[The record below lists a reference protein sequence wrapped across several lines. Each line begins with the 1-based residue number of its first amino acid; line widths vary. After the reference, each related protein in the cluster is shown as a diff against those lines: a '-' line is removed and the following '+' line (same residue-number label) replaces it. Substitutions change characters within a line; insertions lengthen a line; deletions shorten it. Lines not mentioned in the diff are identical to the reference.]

1 MYAVGDAQH
10 VKRVAFRLVA
20 VDVGEAVFADVL
32 VLRLD
37 GVASAEKTQDLPV
50 VLVFGHT
57 RLVGRKRDFQITT
70 HYRWEKG
77 RLDVSLTVD
86 EVTTWKRPL
95 DLLFVLHVDVL

>member
-37 GVASAEKTQDLPV
+37 GVASAEDPGSSRCPCLW
-50 VLVFGHT
+50 
-57 RLVGRKRDFQITT
+57 T
-70 HYRWEKG
+70 HPPCRQEA
-77 RLDVSLTVD
+77 
-86 EVTTWKRPL
+86 
-95 DLLFVLHVDVL
+95 